1 MTLKLIFPFCT
12 LYSIASNSDVATS
25 STKNFNGDFVCV
37 YYVYVY
43 VVSHSIFFVSF
54 LLLLLLLL
62 LLLGKILQFFNIL
75 VCQL

>member
-25 STKNFNGDFVCV
+25 STKNFNGDFVC
-37 YYVYVY
+37 VYVY